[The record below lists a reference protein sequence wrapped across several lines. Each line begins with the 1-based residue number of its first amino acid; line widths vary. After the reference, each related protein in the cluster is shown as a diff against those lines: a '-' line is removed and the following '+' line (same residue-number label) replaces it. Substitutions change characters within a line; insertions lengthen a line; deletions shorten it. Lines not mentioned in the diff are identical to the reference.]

1 MLGRWWRFWNFKW
14 YMFPFHLALRNNLY
28 KTVSVVFGRKFTSTV
43 SIIEDRC
50 WIDLLQKIT
59 GTWVVC
65 DQVTYQRLQFLRYLP
80 IIHILHCKVVYCDCT
95 LGVRV
100 KSKLDVIL
108 CASGIGL
115 VFLQVLFTVLNSVMN
130 TTVSQKYLLV
140 QMKS

>member
-1 MLGRWWRFWNFKW
+1 MI
-14 YMFPFHLALRNNLY
+14 YVSFPYRLYIITCTRLSQRYLEENLP
-28 KTVSVVFGRKFTSTV
+28 V
-43 SIIEDRC
+43 SIIEDRG

-130 TTVSQKYLLV
+130 TRFSQFTKISSCSNQIIILYT
-140 QMKS
+140 